1 LVAAVMTIALVGLYI
16 FGVLKSRKAALV
28 ISGLLSIIYIYIY
41 VLLNLETYALLAGS
55 VGLFIALAA
64 IMYGSLKMKWK

>member
-1 LVAAVMTIALVGLYI
+1 M
-16 FGVLKSRKAALV
+16 SRKAALV